1 MKIYLGQRGPDG
13 CRVTVNGRPLSGM
26 LRAIR
31 PTGGGS
37 VAGMDWSQGGAA
49 AAEVAYA
56 LLADAIGPAD
66 AEHLFGHYKRAVID
80 TLPYQGWRLTVDEV
94 RLHAEGLK
102 ILFPSRPRNR
112 TAVQVA
118 QLNP

>member
-1 MKIYLGQRGPDG
+1 MKIYLAQRGPDG

-26 LRAIR
+26 LAAIR

-56 LLADAIGPAD
+56 LLADAVGPSD
-66 AEHLFGHYKRAVID
+66 AEHLFGHYKRTVID

-102 ILFPSRPRNR
+102 ILFPGPRKH
-112 TAVQVA
+112 APQPA
-118 QLNP
+118 GQLNQ

>member
-1 MKIYLGQRGPDG
+1 MKIYLAQRGPDG

-26 LRAIR
+26 LGTIR

-56 LLADAIGPAD
+56 LLADAVGPNE

-94 RLHAEGLK
+94 RLQAEGLK
-102 ILFPSRPRNR
+102 ILFPTTPRDR
-112 TAVQVA
+112 TGRAAA
-118 QLNP
+118 QLSR

>member
-1 MKIYLGQRGPDG
+1 MKIYLGQRGPEG

-31 PTGGGS
+31 PAGGGS

-56 LLADAIGPAD
+56 ILADAVGPSE

-102 ILFPSRPRNR
+102 ILFPATPRTR
-112 TAVQVA
+112 EK
-118 QLNP
+118 QLSQ

>member
-1 MKIYLGQRGPDG
+1 MKVYLAQRGPDG

-26 LRAIR
+26 LRSIR
-31 PTGGGS
+31 PAAGGS

-56 LLADAIGPAD
+56 ILADAVGPAD
-66 AEHLFGHYKRAVID
+66 AENLFGHYKRAVID
-80 TLPYQGWRLTVDEV
+80 TLPYDGWRLTVDEV

-102 ILFPSRPRNR
+102 ILYADTPRGGAAR
-112 TAVQVA
+112 RSPQPA
-118 QLNP
+118 